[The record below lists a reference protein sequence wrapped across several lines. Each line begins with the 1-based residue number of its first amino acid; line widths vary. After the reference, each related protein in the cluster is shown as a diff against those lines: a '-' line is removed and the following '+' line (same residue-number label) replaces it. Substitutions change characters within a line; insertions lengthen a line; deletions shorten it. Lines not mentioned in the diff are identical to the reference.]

1 MLISADL
8 IPLKKLVQDYPTA
21 RVIDLCQQLQLTPYV
36 HLVNCRLSTAGTLN
50 KQVAELAEIYLPLPQ
65 NLWNT
70 LAAAS
75 ESVPCSFNT
84 ALVDEGTSLASGIS
98 EEEGI
103 VHFEPVLQ
111 IDPRSLAPLQLSKF
125 SKLQLD
131 QALANFSESS
141 ETLHRCLQAMVVKG
155 WVTYSPDLH
164 KWEWHVTN
172 DYPKAVADLLYRKGL
187 IDSKQSFI
195 SVCISQSGTPLNP
208 KSTTITEANNVQK
221 LVMDLLN
228 PILSA

>member
-36 HLVNCRLSTAGTLN
+36 HLVNCRLSTSGTLN

>member
-84 ALVDEGTSLASGIS
+84 ALVDERTSLASGIS

-111 IDPRSLAPLQLSKF
+111 IDPRSLAPLQLTKF
-125 SKLQLD
+125 S
-131 QALANFSESS
+131 
-141 ETLHRCLQAMVVKG
+141 
-155 WVTYSPDLH
+155 
-164 KWEWHVTN
+164 
-172 DYPKAVADLLYRKGL
+172 
-187 IDSKQSFI
+187 
-195 SVCISQSGTPLNP
+195 
-208 KSTTITEANNVQK
+208 
-221 LVMDLLN
+221 
-228 PILSA
+228 

>member
-8 IPLKKLVQDYPTA
+8 TPLKKLAQDHPTA
-21 RVIDLCQQLQLTPYV
+21 RVIDLCQQLQLTPFV
-36 HLVNCRLSTAGTLN
+36 HLVNCRLITLGTLN

-65 NLWNT
+65 SIWNT

-84 ALVDEGTSLASGIS
+84 ALVDEQTSLASGIS
-98 EEEGI
+98 EEEGT
-103 VHFEPVLQ
+103 VYFEPVLK
-111 IDPRSLAPLQLSKF
+111 IDPVSLAPLQLSKF

>member
-8 IPLKKLVQDYPTA
+8 TPLKKLAQDHPTA
-21 RVIDLCQQLQLTPYV
+21 RMIDLCQQLQLTPFV
-36 HLVNCRLSTAGTLN
+36 HLVNCRLSTPGTLN

-65 NLWNT
+65 SIWNT

-84 ALVDEGTSLASGIS
+84 ALVDEQTSLASGIS
-98 EEEGI
+98 EEEGT
-103 VHFEPVLQ
+103 VYFEPVLK
-111 IDPRSLAPLQLSKF
+111 IDPVSLAPLQLSKF

>member
-36 HLVNCRLSTAGTLN
+36 HLVNCRLNTAGTLN

>member
-8 IPLKKLVQDYPTA
+8 TPLKKLAQDHPTA
-21 RVIDLCQQLQLTPYV
+21 RVVDLCQQLQLTPFV
-36 HLVNCRLSTAGTLN
+36 HLVNCRLSTPGTLN

>member
-8 IPLKKLVQDYPTA
+8 TPLKKLAQDHPTA
-21 RVIDLCQQLQLTPYV
+21 RVIDLCQQLQLTPFV
-36 HLVNCRLSTAGTLN
+36 HLVNCRLSTPGTLN

>member
-8 IPLKKLVQDYPTA
+8 IPLKKLAQDHPTA
-21 RVIDLCQQLQLTPYV
+21 RVIDLCQQLQLTPFV
-36 HLVNCRLSTAGTLN
+36 HLVNCRLSTSGTLN

>member
-8 IPLKKLVQDYPTA
+8 TPLKKLAQDHPTA
-21 RVIDLCQQLQLTPYV
+21 RVVDLCQQLQLTPFV
-36 HLVNCRLSTAGTLN
+36 HLVNCRLSTPGTLN

-84 ALVDEGTSLASGIS
+84 ALVDERTSLASGIS

>member
-8 IPLKKLVQDYPTA
+8 TPLKKLAQDHPTA
-21 RVIDLCQQLQLTPYV
+21 RVIDLCQQLQLTPFV
-36 HLVNCRLSTAGTLN
+36 HLVNCRLTTPGTLN

-65 NLWNT
+65 NLWNS

-111 IDPRSLAPLQLSKF
+111 IDPRSLAPLQLTKF
-125 SKLQLD
+125 SRAQLET
-131 QALANFSESS
+131 ALANVSEES
-141 ETLHRCLQAMVVKG
+141 E
-155 WVTYSPDLH
+155 
-164 KWEWHVTN
+164 
-172 DYPKAVADLLYRKGL
+172 
-187 IDSKQSFI
+187 
-195 SVCISQSGTPLNP
+195 
-208 KSTTITEANNVQK
+208 
-221 LVMDLLN
+221 
-228 PILSA
+228 

>member
-84 ALVDEGTSLASGIS
+84 ALVDERTSLASGIS

>member
-21 RVIDLCQQLQLTPYV
+21 RVIDLCQQLQLTPFV
-36 HLVNCRLSTAGTLN
+36 HLVNCRLSTPGTLN

-84 ALVDEGTSLASGIS
+84 ALVDERTSLASGIS

>member
-8 IPLKKLVQDYPTA
+8 TPLKKLAQDHPTA
-21 RVIDLCQQLQLTPYV
+21 WVIDLCQQLQLTPFV
-36 HLVNCRLSTAGTLN
+36 HLVNCRLITLGTLN

-65 NLWNT
+65 SIWNT

-84 ALVDEGTSLASGIS
+84 ALVDEQTSLASGIS
-98 EEEGI
+98 EEEGT
-103 VHFEPVLQ
+103 VYFEPVLK
-111 IDPRSLAPLQLSKF
+111 IDPVSLAPLQLSKF

>member
-8 IPLKKLVQDYPTA
+8 VPLKKLTQEYPTTK
-21 RVIDLCQQLQLTPYV
+21 VIDLCQQLQLTPYV
-36 HLVNCRLSTAGTLN
+36 YLVNVHLSTIGTLN
-50 KQVAELAEIYLPLPQ
+50 KQVVELAEIYLPLPQ
-65 NLWNT
+65 SIWNT

-84 ALVDEGTSLASGIS
+84 GLVDEQTSLASGIS
-98 EEEGI
+98 EEEGT
-103 VHFEPVLQ
+103 VYFEPVLQ
-111 IDPRSLAPLQLSKF
+111 IDPVSLAPLQLSKF

-131 QALANFSESS
+131 QALANLSDSS
-141 ETLHRCLQAMVVKG
+141 ETLHRCLHAMVAKG
-155 WVTYSPDLH
+155 WVTYSPNLH
-164 KWEWHVTN
+164 KWEWHVSN

-187 IDSKQSFI
+187 IDAKQTFL

>member
-21 RVIDLCQQLQLTPYV
+21 RVIDLCQQLQLTPFV
-36 HLVNCRLSTAGTLN
+36 HLVNCRLSTPGTLN